1 MPVAQCFLTRLPE
14 TDLVARW
21 SRLAGVEAEHMTLQ
35 LVKVDAQQGRPYEA
49 MAWLH
54 LPSLWSAEAV
64 DRLQLGL
71 ARALAEALDAP
82 ADRVMVLTSTVESGR
97 VVEGGEVLRFET
109 P

>member
-71 ARALAEALDAP
+71 ARAEARSLRGDVEAMREAEATRSVRIAERCQNVGPQLA
-82 ADRVMVLTSTVESGR
+82 
-97 VVEGGEVLRFET
+97 
-109 P
+109 